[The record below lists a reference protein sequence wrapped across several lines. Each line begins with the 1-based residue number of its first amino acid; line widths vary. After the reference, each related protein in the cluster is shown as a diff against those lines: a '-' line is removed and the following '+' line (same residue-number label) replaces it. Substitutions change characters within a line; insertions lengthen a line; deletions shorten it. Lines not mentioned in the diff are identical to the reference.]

1 MNEIASTLLS
11 IFIIFLIYGFVDY
24 LFFLWR
30 LRKYKKVRKEL
41 GYDEEGEEKKSG
53 FRKLLDQQLREAKEE
68 RKRLQEK
75 YKK

>member
-41 GYDEEGEEKKSG
+41 GYDEEGEVKKSV
-53 FRKLLDQQLREAKEE
+53 FDRDWETDNQRNHKLRK
-68 RKRLQEK
+68 
-75 YKK
+75 